1 MTICFIFRGEI
12 FRNDRPPLSQEVIQN
27 WYETIFKPL
36 DPNLYKVTFI
46 TYESPLLNQVSQILN
61 ANEVIIKPKISQ
73 LQNMNDVG
81 DYMIK
86 NKTKYSRFVVL
97 RFDILYRIP
106 IVSWNKWNES
116 GIILVSPVVHFYDER
131 FVADWVFIV
140 DSYRVDSFAKA
151 LSLCKRQPH
160 EVTIYLTTQ
169 FIPFHLMYDN
179 YYPNET
185 HPLYVMNQRGD
196 PVNLSMPYTG
206 KKDEEHFIKCNPI
219 YFNFAKTYGADFQKL
234 PCILKISSKESFYS
248 KLAEINWL
256 KTIFSSLYFES
267 TFQKEIEAIYK
278 GDHFHYEVCNEP
290 GVPIHLNEFSLNYSY
305 TREDFQFEPISY
317 KINDALENFQTHL
330 DTITQ
335 TFYTSG
341 RRGILYIKNAP
352 FIKEYHILKDEVCE
366 ITLPRIDTLKEN
378 RNLFY
383 ITCAVKPTT
392 ETSAFPTHI
401 RIQQILLSIQSVR
414 KKVPNSFIVLLETGS
429 ASDEEKN
436 FLQSQV
442 DHYMTISAT
451 TLVKSKGEA
460 TLIHGF
466 FTSSWFKENQQR
478 FQTFSKLSGRYFLTD
493 AYDFSK
499 YPIDKV
505 FIKFRW
511 AEKGEGL
518 FETRYYR
525 IPASKINDF
534 ITKLNLVVNTHPY
547 IFKHT
552 DIEHA
557 YFLFNFFPLEDT
569 IHDQPIGLAG
579 WYTGDGHY
587 MEE

>member
-27 WYETIFKPL
+27 WYETILKQL
-36 DPNLYKVTFI
+36 DPNLYKITFI
-46 TYESPLLNQVSQILN
+46 TYDSPILNQLSKILN
-61 ANEVIIKPKISQ
+61 ANEVIIKPRISQ

-86 NKTKYSRFVVL
+86 NKTKYSRFVIL

-116 GIILVSPVVHFYDER
+116 GIILVSPVVHYYDER

-140 DSYRVDSFAKA
+140 DSYRVEPFAKA
-151 LSLCKRQPH
+151 LSLCTRQPH

-169 FIPFHLMYDN
+169 FIPFHLMYDH

-196 PVNLSMPYTG
+196 PVDLLIPYSG
-206 KKDEEHFIKCNPI
+206 KRDEEHFIKCNPI

-234 PCILKISSKESFYS
+234 PCKIKIPSKECFYS
-248 KLAEINWL
+248 KLPEINWL
-256 KTIFSSLYFES
+256 KTIFSSVYFES
-267 TFQKEIEAIYK
+267 TFQKEIEKIYK
-278 GDHFHYEVCNEP
+278 GDHFHYELYNEP
-290 GVPIHLNEFSLNYSY
+290 GVPIDLNEFSLNYSY

-317 KINDALENFQTHL
+317 KINDSLENFHTHL
-330 DTITQ
+330 DTIAH

-341 RRGILYIKNAP
+341 RRGILYLKNVP

-366 ITLPRIDTLKEN
+366 VTLPHVDTLKEN
-378 RNLFY
+378 YNLFY

-414 KKVPNSFIVLLETGS
+414 KKVPNSFIVILETGS
-429 ASDEEKN
+429 ASDEEKD

-442 DHYMTISAT
+442 DHYMTIPAT
-451 TLVKSKGEA
+451 TLLKSRGEA

-466 FTSSWFKENQQR
+466 FTSSWFQENRQR
-478 FQTFSKLSGRYFLTD
+478 FQTFSKLSGRYFLNDNYEFT
-493 AYDFSK
+493 K

-534 ITKLNLVVNTHPY
+534 IRKLDLVLSTHAY

-552 DIEHA
+552 DIEHI
-557 YFLFNFFPLEDT
+557 YFLFNFFPLEET
-569 IHDQPIGLAG
+569 IHDQLIGLAG

>member
-12 FRNDRPPLSQEVIQN
+12 FRNDRPLISQEVIQN
-27 WYETIFKPL
+27 WYETIFKHL
-36 DPNLYKVTFI
+36 DPTLYKITFI
-46 TYESPLLNQVSQILN
+46 TYDTPLLNQLSKIFN
-61 ANEVIIKPKISQ
+61 ANEVIIKPRISQ
-73 LQNMNDVG
+73 LQNMNDVR

-86 NKTKYSRFVVL
+86 NKTNYSRFVIL

-116 GIILVSPVVHFYDER
+116 GIILVSPDIHFYDER
-131 FVADWVFIV
+131 FIADWVFIV
-140 DSYRVDSFAKA
+140 DSYRVEPFAKA
-151 LSLCKRQPH
+151 LSLCTRQPH

-169 FIPFHLMYDN
+169 FIPFHLMYDT

-196 PVNLSMPYTG
+196 PVNLSIPYSG
-206 KKDEEHFIKCNPI
+206 KRDEEHFIKCNPI

-234 PCILKISSKESFYS
+234 PCKIKIPSKECFYS
-248 KLAEINWL
+248 KLPEINWL
-256 KTIFSSLYFES
+256 KTIFPSVYFES
-267 TFQKEIEAIYK
+267 TFQKEIETIYK
-278 GDHFHYEVCNEP
+278 GDHFHYELYNEP
-290 GVPIHLNEFSLNYSY
+290 GVPIDLNEFSLNYSY
-305 TREDFQFEPISY
+305 TREDFQFEPIFY
-317 KINDALENFQTHL
+317 KINDSLENFHTHL
-330 DTITQ
+330 DRIAQ

-341 RRGILYIKNAP
+341 RRGILYLKNAP

-366 ITLPRIDTLKEN
+366 VTLPHVDTAKEN
-378 RNLFY
+378 YNLVY

-429 ASDEEKN
+429 ASNEEKE

-442 DHYMTISAT
+442 DHYMTIPAT
-451 TLVKSKGEA
+451 TLVKSMGEA

-466 FTSSWFKENQQR
+466 FTSSWFQENRLR
-478 FQTFSKLSGRYFLTD
+478 FQTFSKLSGRYFLKDT
-493 AYDFSK
+493 YDFTK
-499 YPIDKV
+499 YPIEKV

-534 ITKLNLVVNTHPY
+534 ITKLDVVVNTHPY

-552 DIEHA
+552 DIEHI
-557 YFLFNFFPLEDT
+557 YFLFNFFPLEET
-569 IHDQPIGLAG
+569 IHNQPIGLAG

>member
-27 WYETIFKPL
+27 WHETIFKHL
-36 DPNLYKVTFI
+36 DPTLYKVTFI
-46 TYESPLLNQVSQILN
+46 TYESQLLQILSKVLN

-86 NKTKYSRFVVL
+86 NKKIYSRFVIL

-116 GIILVSPVVHFYDER
+116 GIILVSPVIHYYDER

-140 DSYRVDSFAKA
+140 DSYRVDAFAKA
-151 LSLCKRQPH
+151 LSLCTRQPH
-160 EVTIYLTTQ
+160 EVTIYLTTH
-169 FIPFHLMYDN
+169 FIPFHLMYPD

-196 PVNLSMPYTG
+196 PVNLLTSYSG
-206 KKDEEHFIKCNPI
+206 KKDEEGFMKCNPT
-219 YFNFAKTYGADFQKL
+219 YFKFVEKYGVDFQRLPCTIRIPSKECFFSKL
-234 PCILKISSKESFYS
+234 P
-248 KLAEINWL
+248 EINWL
-256 KTIFSSLYFES
+256 KTIFPSLYFES
-267 TFQKEIEAIYK
+267 TFQKEIEAIYT
-278 GDHFHYEVCNEP
+278 GDHFHYKQYPNS
-290 GVPIHLNEFSLNYSY
+290 GVLIELDEFSLKYSY
-305 TREDFQFEPISY
+305 TREDFQFESISY
-317 KINDALENFQTHL
+317 KIDDSLDNFHKYL
-330 DTITQ
+330 DKISH

-341 RRGILYIKNAP
+341 KRGILYLKNVP
-352 FIKEYHILKDEVCE
+352 FIKEYHIWKDESCE
-366 ITLPRIDTLKEN
+366 VSLPSIDTVKEN

-429 ASDEEKN
+429 ASDEEKI
-436 FLQSQV
+436 FLESHV
-442 DHYMTISAT
+442 DLYMTVLAT
-451 TLVKSKGEA
+451 TLVKSRGEA

-466 FTSSWFKENQQR
+466 FTSSWFQENRQR

-493 AYDFSK
+493 AYDFTK
-499 YPIDKV
+499 YPINKV

-534 ITKLNLVVNTHPY
+534 IKKLDLLVNTHSY

-557 YFLFNFFPLEDT
+557 YFLFNFFPLEEA

>member
-1 MTICFIFRGEI
+1 MTICFIFRGET
-12 FRNDRPPLSQEVIQN
+12 FRHDRPPLTEEVLKN
-27 WYETIFKPL
+27 WHDTIFKYLHPL
-36 DPNLYKVTFI
+36 LYKITFI
-46 TYESPLLNQVSQILN
+46 TYESPLLHHLVKIINP
-61 ANEVIIKPKISQ
+61 NEVIIKPKISQ

-86 NKTKYSRFVVL
+86 HKANYSRFVIL

-106 IVSWNKWNES
+106 ILSWNKWNER
-116 GIILVSPVVHFYDER
+116 GIILVSPVVHYYDER

-140 DSYRVDSFAKA
+140 DAYRVEPFVKA
-151 LSLCKRQPH
+151 LSLCRRQPH

-169 FIPFHLMYDN
+169 FIPFHLMYDD

-185 HPLYVMNQRGD
+185 HPLYVMNKKENSI
-196 PVNLSMPYTG
+196 NLLVPYPG
-206 KKDEEHFIKCNPI
+206 IKDQENFIKHNPI
-219 YFNFAKTYGADFQKL
+219 YFNFRKTYGEDFQTL
-234 PCILKISSKESFYS
+234 PCKIKVPSKECFYS
-248 KLAEINWL
+248 KLPELNWL
-256 KTIFSSLYFES
+256 KTIFPSLYFES
-267 TFQKEIEAIYK
+267 TFQNEIETIYK
-278 GDHFHYEVCNEP
+278 GDHFHYEVENRP
-290 GVPIHLNEFSLNYSY
+290 GVSIELNEFSLNYSY

-317 KINDALENFQTHL
+317 KIMSPLDKFHTHL
-330 DTITQ
+330 DEIAQ
-335 TFYTSG
+335 NFYTSG
-341 RRGILYIKNAP
+341 RRGVLYLTNVP
-352 FIKEYHILKDEVCE
+352 FIKEYHVLKDEVCDV
-366 ITLPRIDTLKEN
+366 TLPHIESVKETH
-378 RNLFY
+378 NLVY

-414 KKVPNSFIVLLETGS
+414 KKVPNSFIVILETGS
-429 ASDEEKN
+429 ASDEEKA
-436 FLQSQV
+436 FLQSHV
-442 DHYMTISAT
+442 DHYMTIPAT
-451 TLVKSKGEA
+451 TLVKSMGEA

-466 FTSSWFKENQQR
+466 FTSSWFQENRQR
-478 FQTFSKLSGRYFLTD
+478 FQTFSKLSGRYFLRD
-493 AYDFSK
+493 VFDFAK

-511 AEKGEGL
+511 AEQGEGL

-534 ITKLNLVVNTHPY
+534 ITKLDLVIHTHPY

-552 DIEHA
+552 DIEHV
-557 YFLFNFFPLEDT
+557 YFLFNFFPLEET
-569 IHDQPIGLAG
+569 IHDQQIGLAG

>member
-1 MTICFIFRGEI
+1 MTICFIFRGDI
-12 FRNDRPPLSQEVIQN
+12 FRNDRPPLTQEVIQN
-27 WYETIFKPL
+27 WHETIFAHL
-36 DPNLYKVTFI
+36 DPSLYKVTFI
-46 TYESPLLNQVSQILN
+46 TYESPLLNQLSKILN

-86 NKTKYSRFVVL
+86 NKTNYSRFVIL

-116 GIILVSPVVHFYDER
+116 GIILVSPVVHYYDER
-131 FVADWVFIV
+131 FVADWVFII
-140 DSYRVDSFAKA
+140 DSYRVEPFAKA
-151 LSLCKRQPH
+151 LSLCTRQPH

-169 FIPFHLMYDN
+169 FIPFHLMYDD

-196 PVNLSMPYTG
+196 PVNLSIPYDG
-206 KKDEEHFIKCNPI
+206 KKDKEHFIKCNST
-219 YFNFAKTYGADFQKL
+219 YFKFVDTYGADFQKL
-234 PCILKISSKESFYS
+234 PCKIKIPSKECFYS
-248 KLAEINWL
+248 KLPEINWL
-256 KTIFSSLYFES
+256 KTIFSLLYFES
-267 TFQKEIEAIYK
+267 SFQKEIETIYK
-278 GDHFHYEVCNEP
+278 GDHFHYELYNEP
-290 GVPIHLNEFSLNYSY
+290 AVSIDLNEFSLQYSY

-317 KINDALENFQTHL
+317 KIDDSLENLQIHL
-330 DTITQ
+330 DTIAQ
-335 TFYTSG
+335 TFYTTG
-341 RRGILYIKNAP
+341 KRGVLYIKNVP

-366 ITLPRIDTLKEN
+366 VTLPHIDTVKEN

-392 ETSAFPTHI
+392 ETSAFPTHV
-401 RIQQILLSIQSVR
+401 RIQQILLSIQSIR

-429 ASDEEKN
+429 ASDEEKD
-436 FLQSQV
+436 FLQSHV
-442 DHYMTISAT
+442 DHYMTITAT
-451 TLVKSKGEA
+451 TLVKSQGEA

-466 FTSSWFKENQQR
+466 FTSSWFKENRQR
-478 FQTFSKLSGRYFLTD
+478 FQTFSKLSGRYFLRD
-493 AYDFSK
+493 AYDFTK

-525 IPASKINDF
+525 IPASKIDDF
-534 ITKLNLVVNTHPY
+534 IRKLDLVLNTHPY

-557 YFLFNFFPLEDT
+557 YFLFNFFPLENT